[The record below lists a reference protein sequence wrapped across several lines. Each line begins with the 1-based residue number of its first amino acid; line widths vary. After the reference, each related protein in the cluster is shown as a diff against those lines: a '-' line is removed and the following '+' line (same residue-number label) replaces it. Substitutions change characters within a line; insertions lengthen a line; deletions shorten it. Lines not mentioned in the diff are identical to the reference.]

1 MIFADVVSNC
11 FDFLALCIRRTRT
24 QTRVM
29 LHVFPVMLQE
39 TRATLQETGAT
50 LYETRATL
58 QETSA
63 TLQEIR
69 PRRFSPPLFTSYLR
83 GRVQYVRCGLTKSA
97 PKLVLYGVPQG
108 SVLGAILFLLYT
120 ADLIQLIERHDLS
133 PHLYADV
140 TQVYGSCR
148 PSTTA
153 QLLDVGMPG

>member
-1 MIFADVVSNC
+1 MWCPTVLISW
-11 FDFLALCIRRTRT
+11 LCVFGGRGRRT